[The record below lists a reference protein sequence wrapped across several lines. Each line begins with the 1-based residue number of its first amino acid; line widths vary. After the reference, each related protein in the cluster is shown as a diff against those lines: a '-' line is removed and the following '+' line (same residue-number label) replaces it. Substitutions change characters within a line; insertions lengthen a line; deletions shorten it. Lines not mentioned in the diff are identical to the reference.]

1 MRDRIYTVHTQRSG
15 PVMTVL
21 HPLTTP
27 DGVRVSV
34 SHLPARGG
42 GAPDAVLLIHGLT
55 TSSDMFVMPEH
66 VSIASYLH
74 DHGFDVWLADFRM
87 SNHYAYNTQRTSTSE
102 FEDIGSY
109 DWPTIIGFIREQIG
123 ARRRLHV
130 IAHCLGSVTFHYALY
145 GKTIQGIDSV
155 ISNSVSLHARVH
167 PWAAVKLLLAPFTV
181 DHILRLPY
189 LDPSW
194 ADKAA
199 DGSRQ
204 PWLGKLIARL
214 VGLWHLECNVDACN
228 LVSFTWGSGTPA
240 LFQHENMAAATH
252 DRLPELFGPIAMPY
266 FRVVQR
272 AYWGGQDFGLQSKN
286 PEHVATYPR
295 RLCDRVGEVKVP
307 TLFLSGEHNH
317 IFPGSNRHTAAAIR
331 DRGVDGYEYVEIPG
345 YGHQDLFMGKH
356 CDRETFPLMLQFLQR
371 MGARTAT

>member
-1 MRDRIYTVHTQRSG
+1 MRDRVYTVHTQRSG

-34 SHLPARGG
+34 SHLPAGGG

-66 VSIASYLH
+66 TSIASYLH
-74 DHGFDVWLADFRM
+74 DHGFDVWLADYRM
-87 SNHYAYNTQRTSTSE
+87 SNHYAYNTQASFE

-109 DWPTIIGFIREQIG
+109 DWPTIVGFIREQIG

-145 GKTIQGIDSV
+145 GKTITGIDSV

-167 PWAAVKLLLAPFTV
+167 PWAALKLLLAPFMV
-181 DHILRLPY
+181 DHVLRLPY

-199 DGSRQ
+199 DHTRQ
-204 PWLGKLIARL
+204 PWLGRFIAKL

-240 LFQHENMAAATH
+240 LFQHEKMAAATH

-266 FRVVQR
+266 FRVVQK
-272 AYWGGQDFGLQSKN
+272 AYWRGQDFGLQSKK

-295 RLCDRVGEVKVP
+295 RLCDRVGEVRVP
-307 TLFLSGEHNH
+307 TLFLSGQHNH

-331 DRGVDGYEYVEIPG
+331 DRGVDGYDYVEIPG
-345 YGHQDLFMGKH
+345 YGHQDLFMGKD
-356 CDRETFPLMLQFLQR
+356 CERETFPLMLQFLQR
-371 MGARTAT
+371 MGARTSP

>member
-1 MRDRIYTVHTQRSG
+1 MRDRVYTVSTRRSG
-15 PVMTVL
+15 PVQTVL

-27 DGVRVSV
+27 DRVRISV
-34 SHLPARGG
+34 SHLPARAG

-66 VSIASYLH
+66 VSMAAYLH

-87 SNHYAYNTQRTSTSE
+87 SNHYAYNTQQAFG

-109 DWPTIIGFIREQIG
+109 DWPTIVGFVREQIG

-145 GKTIQGIDSV
+145 GKTITGIDSV

-167 PWAAVKLLLAPFTV
+167 PWAALKLLLAPFMV
-181 DHILRLPY
+181 DKVLRLPY

-194 ADKAA
+194 ADKA
-199 DGSRQ
+199 DPRTK
-204 PWLGKLIARL
+204 PWLGRLIAKL

-240 LFQHENMAAATH
+240 LFQHDKLAAATH

-266 FRVVQR
+266 FRVVRR
-272 AYWGGQDFGLQSKN
+272 AYWGGQDFGLQSDK
-286 PEHVATYPR
+286 PEHQAVYPR

-307 TLFLSGEHNH
+307 TLLLSGEHNH

-331 DRGVDGYEYVEIPG
+331 DRGVDGYQYREIPG
-345 YGHQDLFMGKH
+345 YGHQDVFMGQH
-356 CDRETFPLMLQFLQR
+356 CERETFPLMLDFLQR
-371 MGARTAT
+371 VGARTAP

>member
-1 MRDRIYTVHTQRSG
+1 MRDRVYTVHTRRSG
-15 PVMTVL
+15 PLMTVL

-34 SHLPARGG
+34 SHLPAGG
-42 GAPDAVLLIHGLT
+42 GGSPDAVLLIHGLT

-87 SNHYAYNTQRTSTSE
+87 SNHFAYNTTQAFE

-167 PWAAVKLLLAPFTV
+167 PWAALKLVAAPFVV
-181 DHILRLPY
+181 DHVLRLPY

-204 PWLGKLIARL
+204 PWLGRLIAKL

-240 LFQHENMAAATH
+240 LFQHDKLAAATH

-266 FRVVQR
+266 FRVVQK
-272 AYWGGQDFGLQSKN
+272 AYWGGQDFGLQSKKA
-286 PEHVATYPR
+286 EHVATYPR

-345 YGHQDLFMGKH
+345 YGHQDLFMGKD
-356 CDRETFPLMLQFLQR
+356 CDRDTFPLMLQFLQR
-371 MGARTAT
+371 MGARTAP